1 MLRLWNIRPSMGT
14 ARDKEREYFCRE
26 ESWSKLRPDADVIMV
41 IIRKLDREMALKLK
55 EEYYK
60 IHPNHRPQSFRDSA
74 VVNYVTKSLG
84 FVGRTW
90 SLKENLG
97 EWMLIA
103 GIAM

>member
-1 MLRLWNIRPSMGT
+1 
-14 ARDKEREYFCRE
+14 
-26 ESWSKLRPDADVIMV
+26 MV
-41 IIRKLDREMALKLK
+41 IIRRLDREMALKLK

-60 IHPNHRPQSFRDSA
+60 IHPNHKPQSFWDSA